1 MRFLIVF
8 IHQTKAIVNKGIV
21 KKGNKGMFE
30 ISSKLNHNKV
40 KVSLLLQS
48 WCLYCLTLDRC
59 QSKFRVFV
67 LEASDHIMSFIYIE
81 IYIYIYIHIY
91 IIYIYIYIYMY
102 LLFLTPSKSCM
113 EYRQY

>member
-30 ISSKLNHNKV
+30 TSSKLNHNKV

-67 LEASDHIMSFIYIE
+67 LEASDHEF
-81 IYIYIYIHIY
+81 HIY
-91 IIYIYIYIYMY
+91 RNIYIYIYIYIY
-102 LLFLTPSKSCM
+102 I
-113 EYRQY
+113 